1 MKKLKWF
8 IIGIPILLLVIFALT
23 FIPHKVVDIDPV
35 RVSKIAVFDG
45 NTGYETIITDREQ
58 INHIVENLNGVT
70 FQKGKPSIG
79 YMGYSFRTTIFD
91 HSGEAMKE
99 LTINSNDT
107 IRYQGFFH
115 TAVNQPIDYEYIEGV
130 VRK

>member
-8 IIGIPILLLVIFALT
+8 IFGIPILLLFIFALT
-23 FIPHKVVDIDPV
+23 FIPHKIVDIDPV
-35 RVSKIAVFDG
+35 RVSKISVFDG

-58 INHIVENLNGVT
+58 IKHIIGNLNEVT

-79 YMGYSFRTTIFD
+79 TMGYSFRTTIFD
-91 HSGEAMKE
+91 RSGESMKE
-99 LTINSNDT
+99 LTINSNDR

-115 TAVNQPIDYEYIEGV
+115 TAVNQTIDYSYIEALV
-130 VRK
+130 KK